1 MGVGL
6 GVIQMF
12 YKRHFLQRMNIAFEK
27 WWQVKRDED
36 KNRTPNRGTHM
47 QNAML
52 GGENEIAIQFNAGV
66 GYKIKSTF
74 HNCSLVIAHNNF
86 IGW

>member
-27 WWQVKRDED
+27 
-36 KNRTPNRGTHM
+36 
-47 QNAML
+47 
-52 GGENEIAIQFNAGV
+52 
-66 GYKIKSTF
+66 
-74 HNCSLVIAHNNF
+74 
-86 IGW
+86 